1 MAFTGALSEAIEPV
15 DHVQSVRSYKFVFFI
30 FWGDWSSAEGDKSA
44 GDWILVLYSR
54 IVCCFLHW
62 FLLLWFK
69 SISSWFKTWS
79 FFLQGGE
86 HSRTAFASCS
96 PSSPRL
102 DLVSPH
108 HNSLD
113 PYFESWKLLFS
124 FTAFPMSDAG
134 HARPRS
140 VVISAIFGLLSHV
153 LKDYASLWWFI
164 DLCLYSC
171 MNSCCRAERRQE
183 QTLLAP

>member
-96 PSSPRL
+96 PSCPRL
-102 DLVSPH
+102 DLVSPQF
-108 HNSLD
+108 NTD
-113 PYFESWKLLFS
+113 FFAAQIW
-124 FTAFPMSDAG
+124 FPI
-134 HARPRS
+134 P
-140 VVISAIFGLLSHV
+140 VKF
-153 LKDYASLWWFI
+153 
-164 DLCLYSC
+164 
-171 MNSCCRAERRQE
+171 NSCHLIQNPSFGDCTARRPSPLKVRFWE
-183 QTLLAP
+183 CHKVSELS